1 MTDIVDRL
9 RAGLAG
15 RYRIERELGRGGMAT
30 VYLAEDLTH
39 RRPVAVKVLR
49 PELSAALGPER
60 FLHEIDVAAHLQH
73 PHILPLF
80 DSGRLDDVPP
90 VLYYVM
96 PYVEGESLRAR
107 IDRERL
113 LPLDDAIQLA
123 VEVADGL
130 DAAHARGIVHRDIKP
145 ENILLTGG
153 HAVIA
158 DFGIARALSAAAG
171 ERLTEHGVALGTPY
185 YMSPEQATAGEVD
198 ARADLYSL
206 GCVLY
211 EMLAGSPPFTGP
223 TASTILARHSVDPV
237 PPIRTVRSTV
247 PEAVERVVLRSLAK
261 VPADRYATARQFARA
276 LGDAAAGP
284 RDQAREPRRFRA
296 RPVVLAAVLVA
307 AAAGI
312 WWRDQGADSAASD
325 GAEPADNPAP
335 DRIAILSFASLSPDA
350 DDAYLARGLSEEIAA
365 RLSEVPELTVASRS
379 SVQRL
384 ESDTSDVLARA
395 RALGLGSVIEGSV
408 RRAGQRVRV
417 SVRLVE
423 AAGGAR
429 RWSRS
434 YERASTDLL
443 AMQDEIALD
452 VARAVTGQVRAGA
465 VSRRVGPEPTP
476 EAYDQLLRGN
486 HYLAQRNPRALTRA
500 VEVYTEATR
509 LDPRF
514 ARAFARLAHAHMLF
528 LDWGWTYAALPA
540 ESLFARGWR
549 AAERAVQLD
558 STMADPWLARG
569 ALLRLGP
576 GGRLEDA
583 REAIQRA
590 VDLDPGN
597 AEGYHELGMT
607 LRLLDEDSAA
617 AEQFQRALA
626 IEPDRPMSLV
636 HLGWI
641 EMARRRYPDSRRWL
655 DSAAAVN
662 PGFYQAYTERAA
674 LRLAMGD
681 TAGARGDAETAVRL
695 RPASDPLV
703 GEDVLAAL
711 DLRGGDTAGA
721 RARVARL
728 RLDEP
733 DSSEAGV
740 HQAAAWASLLV
751 GAGETERAIAFLE
764 RSRVPRPHL
773 RMHLEE
779 PKFDALRQE
788 PRFQRLMT
796 SWSAREARPRGRGS

>member
-1 MTDIVDRL
+1 MPDIVDRL
-9 RAGLAG
+9 KAGLAG

-39 RRPVAVKVLR
+39 HRPVAVKLLR

-60 FLHEIDVAAHLQH
+60 FLQEIDVAAHLQH

-80 DSGRLDDVPP
+80 DSGRLDEVPP
-90 VLYYVM
+90 VFYYVM

-107 IDRERL
+107 IDREKQ
-113 LPLDDAIQLA
+113 LPVEDAIRLA

-171 ERLTEHGVALGTPY
+171 ERLTERGVALGTPY

-198 ARADLYSL
+198 PRADVYSL

-223 TASTILARHSVDPV
+223 TASAVLARHSVDAV

-261 VPADRYATARQFARA
+261 VPADRYATARQFALA
-276 LGDAAAGP
+276 LGEAAAAP
-284 RDQAREPRRFRA
+284 REQSREPRRFRG
-296 RPVVLAAVLVA
+296 RPLLLAAVLAA

-312 WWRDQGADSAASD
+312 WWSDQGLDSAASD
-325 GAEPADNPAP
+325 VAGPAGNPAP
-335 DRIAILSFASLSPDA
+335 DRIAILSFASLSPDPE
-350 DDAYLARGLSEEIAA
+350 DAYLARGLSEEIAS

-384 ESDTSDVLARA
+384 ESDTSDLLARA
-395 RALGLGSVIEGSV
+395 EALGLGSLVEGSV

-417 SVRLVE
+417 SVRLVQ
-423 AAGGAR
+423 AADGVR
-429 RWSRS
+429 HWSRS
-434 YERASTDLL
+434 YDRASTDLL

-452 VARAVTGQVRAGA
+452 VARAVAGQVRARGVQRGGA
-465 VSRRVGPEPTP
+465 APSP

-486 HYLAQRNPRALTRA
+486 HYLGQRNPRGLTRA
-500 VEVYTEATR
+500 VEAYTEATR
-509 LDPRF
+509 LDPSF
-514 ARAFARLAHAHMLF
+514 ARGFARLAHAHMLF
-528 LDWGWTYAALPA
+528 LDWGWTYDALPP
-540 ESLFARGWR
+540 ESLFARGWQ
-549 AAERAVQLD
+549 AAERAVELD
-558 STMADPWLARG
+558 SAMADGWLARG
-569 ALLRLGP
+569 ALLRLGRP
-576 GGRLEDA
+576 GSLVGA
-583 REAIQRA
+583 REAILRA
-590 VDLDPGN
+590 VDLDPDN
-597 AEGYHELGMT
+597 AEAYHELGMT
-607 LRLLDEDSAA
+607 LRLLDEDSVA
-617 AEQFQRALA
+617 AEQFQRALT
-626 IEPDRPMSLV
+626 IEPDRPMSMV

-641 EMARRRYPDSRRWL
+641 EMARRRYTDARRWL

-674 LRLAMGD
+674 LRLAVGD
-681 TAGARGDAETAVRL
+681 TAGARSDAETAVRL
-695 RPASDPLV
+695 KPASDRLA

-711 DLRGGDTAGA
+711 DLRTGDTAGA

-728 RLDEP
+728 RPGAP

-740 HQAAAWASLLV
+740 HQAAAWASVLV
-751 GAGETERAIAFLE
+751 GAGENRRALEFLE
-764 RSRVPRPHL
+764 RTRVPRAHL

-779 PKFDALRQE
+779 PRFDPLRGE
-788 PRFQRLMT
+788 PRFQQLMT
-796 SWSAREARPRGRGS
+796 SWSSEDGGWQ

>member
-1 MTDIVDRL
+1 LTDTVDRL
-9 RAGLAG
+9 RAGLGA

-39 RRPVAVKVLR
+39 HRPVAVKVLR

-80 DSGRLDDVPP
+80 DSGRLDDGPGVF
-90 VLYYVM
+90 YYVM

-107 IDRERL
+107 MDREKQ
-113 LPLDDAIQLA
+113 LPLEDAVRLA
-123 VEVADGL
+123 GEVADGL
-130 DAAHARGIVHRDIKP
+130 DAAHARGVVHRDIKP

-158 DFGIARALSAAAG
+158 DFGLARALNAAG
-171 ERLTEHGVALGTPY
+171 AERLTRSGMALGTPY

-198 ARADLYSL
+198 ARADVYSL

-223 TASTILARHSVDPV
+223 TASAVLARHSVDPV
-237 PPIRTVRSTV
+237 PAIRTVRSSV
-247 PEAVERVVLRSLAK
+247 PEPVERVVIRSLAK

-276 LGDAAAGP
+276 LSEAAAAP
-284 RDQAREPRRFRA
+284 RGGSPAPQRPRGLHIA
-296 RPVVLAAVLVA
+296 LGAVAVA
-307 AAAGI
+307 AAAAV
-312 WWRDQGADSAASD
+312 WWSDRRPDLAGMGRSAPAAS
-325 GAEPADNPAP
+325 PAP

-395 RALGLGSVIEGSV
+395 RALGLGSLVEGSV

-423 AAGGAR
+423 AAAGAR

-434 YERASTDLL
+434 YDRASTDLL

-452 VARAVTGQVRAGA
+452 VARAVTGQVRAGT
-465 VSRRVGPEPTP
+465 VPRRVGPGPGAD
-476 EAYDQLLRGN
+476 AYDQLLRGN
-486 HYLAQRNPRALTRA
+486 HYLAQRNPRGLTRA
-500 VEVYTEATR
+500 VEAYTEATR
-509 LDPRF
+509 IDPDF
-514 ARAFARLAHAHMLF
+514 ARAFARLAHAHTLF
-528 LDWGWTYAALPA
+528 LDWGWSYGGLPA
-540 ESLFARGWR
+540 ESLLARGLR

-558 STMADPWLARG
+558 STMADAWLARG
-569 ALLRLGP
+569 ALLGH
-576 GGRLEDA
+576 GSAGRLEDA
-583 REAIQRA
+583 REAVQRA
-590 VDLDPGN
+590 VDLEPGN
-597 AEGYHELGMT
+597 AEAHHELGMT
-607 LRLLDEDSAA
+607 LRLLDEDSGAA
-617 AEQFQRALA
+617 AMFHRALA
-626 IEPDRPMSLV
+626 IEPDRPMSMV
-636 HLGWI
+636 HLAWI
-641 EMARRRYPDSRRWL
+641 EMARRRYTESRRWL

-662 PGFYQAYTERAA
+662 PGFFQAYAERAA
-674 LRLAMGD
+674 LRLAVGD
-681 TAGARGDAETAVRL
+681 TAGARSDAGTAVRL
-695 RPASDPLV
+695 RPVSEVLV

-711 DLRGGDTAGA
+711 DFRGGDTAAA

-728 RLDEP
+728 RPDEP
-733 DSSEAGV
+733 KSAEAGV
-740 HQAAAWASLLV
+740 HWAAAWASLLV
-751 GAGETERAIAFLE
+751 AAGEPARAIAFLE
-764 RSRVPRPHL
+764 GSRVPRAHL
-773 RMHLEE
+773 RMHLKE
-779 PKFDALRQE
+779 PKFDLLRRE
-788 PRFQRLMT
+788 ERFQRLMT
-796 SWSAREARPRGRGS
+796 SWSARESPRGSP